1 MDIQTATATATA
13 SASAP
18 APAPAPAP
26 AESGHPR
33 ALLCLHGH
41 SFMTA
46 QLPVV
51 ARAVGEFCNGAEEGT
66 LRFFDA
72 VLPHCRRF
80 IDVGAYIG
88 LLSLYASDR
97 VEDIFAFEPSPTHQR
112 LFAANIGANQDF
124 RPDLAER
131 ITLVPAALGVA
142 ERTAALFRKAFADSG
157 SSLFQSVERHQVL
170 HGQAE
175 AQVPVL
181 AGAKILDEIG
191 LDSTTLIKIDIEGS
205 EYDLIPALAPLLARC
220 RPFLHLSFHP
230 FNLLGETPVETAFL
244 RLRRGLELAEALQC
258 YNFIYLFQNGAW
270 REVTRET
277 YPDFIGDYLLNP
289 KPVPRIASPQ
299 YGFVDAAGFSAIRLD
314 LAAMPFAQN

>member
-1 MDIQTATATATA
+1 MDTQTAAVTAPTR
-13 SASAP
+13 
-18 APAPAPAP
+18 
-26 AESGHPR
+26 SGRSP

-46 QLPVV
+46 QLPVI

-66 LRFFDA
+66 LQFFDA
-72 VLPHCRRF
+72 ALPHCRRF

-97 VEDIFAFEPSPTHQR
+97 VEDILAFEPSPTHQR
-112 LFAANIGANQDF
+112 LFAANLVANQDF
-124 RPDLAER
+124 NPNLAER
-131 ITLVPAALGVA
+131 ITLIPAALGVA
-142 ERTAALFRKAFADSG
+142 ERVAPLFRKAFADSG
-157 SSLFQSVERHQVL
+157 SSLFQSVERHQIL

-181 AGAKILDEIG
+181 AAAKTLDEIG

-230 FNLLGETPVETAFL
+230 FNLLAQTPAETHFL
-244 RLRRGLELAEALQC
+244 RLRRGLQLAEALQC
-258 YNFIYLFQNGAW
+258 YPFIYLFQNGAW
-270 REVTRET
+270 REITRET
-277 YPDFIGDYLLNP
+277 YPDFLDDFLLKA

-314 LAAMPFAQN
+314 LAAMPFA